1 MRRVSDKMIIVA
13 HRVDEEGLQK
23 HLAVEIVMARSEMV
37 LYKSLIPDNDI
48 VRQLQQSGRK
58 FIKLLDRFVFVLVND
73 NELQEAVFAEFFEYI
88 ANEYDHLIDISRNL
102 ENIETLLSELSGTLG
117 GLADRCILDFGCGTG
132 LGVGPLTACGASF
145 VGADQSSHMR
155 DLAQHRGMR
164 AISIIELQ
172 NSVAAFHG
180 VIASYVFHLL
190 VDETV
195 LDRLWATVKVGGVI
209 VANFHKDRGVERV
222 NSFFQRS
229 DCRIVKR
236 EVLPH
241 LQRHGSYFAYIK
253 Q

>member
-13 HRVDEEGLQK
+13 HRVDAEGLQK
-23 HLAVEIVMARSEMV
+23 HLAIEIVMARSEMV
-37 LYKSLIPDNDI
+37 LYKSRIPDNEI

-58 FIKLLDRFVFVLVND
+58 FIKLLDRFVFVLANGD
-73 NELQEAVFAEFFEYI
+73 ELQEAVFAEFFEYI
-88 ANEYDHLIDISRNL
+88 ANEYDRLIDVSRNL
-102 ENIETLLSELSGTLG
+102 ENIETLLSELSSILG

-155 DLAQHRGMR
+155 HLAQHRGMR
-164 AISIIELQ
+164 VISMIELQ
-172 NSVAAFHG
+172 NRVSTFDG
-180 VIASYVFHLL
+180 LIASYVFHLP

-195 LDRLWATVKVGGVI
+195 LDQLWATVKVGGVLI
-209 VANFHKDRGVERV
+209 ANFHKDGGMERV

-229 DCRIVKR
+229 DCRIVKC
-236 EVLPH
+236 EVLQH